1 MILEAMVLNEICKG
15 SIDIPEG
22 QGLSLRANKYL
33 EGGKKEVGQRKGDL
47 KKKKESTEET
57 GKAGEYN
64 IQEAK

>member
-1 MILEAMVLNEICKG
+1 MMILEAMVLNEICKG

-47 KKKKESTEET
+47 
-57 GKAGEYN
+57 
-64 IQEAK
+64 